1 MRRELIACSAAM
13 AAVSAAVLVTPASA
27 ENEYWDYRDW
37 HTVRESVD
45 TGEDLRVTCSART
58 GGDGYPVLSVSL
70 TNGDVP
76 PPDAYPS
83 VILEEHAP
91 RGHATVMKDGE
102 TINFIFDDGDSAQA
116 TAYGYLDNDGFA
128 VAEAMMKSEDS
139 LRVLQAMRRNGQ
151 IDIVGGGKLIYTASL
166 NGFTAAYG
174 KMAEACSFSTVGVI
188 D

>member
-1 MRRELIACSAAM
+1 MRRELIARAA
-13 AAVSAAVLVTPASA
+13 ALAVVFAAVLVTPAAA
-27 ENEYWDYRDW
+27 ETDYWDYRDW
-37 HTVRESVD
+37 HTVRDSVD

-58 GGDGYPVLSVSL
+58 GGDGYPVLEVSL
-70 TNGDVP
+70 TNGDVT
-76 PPDAYPS
+76 PPDAYPD
-83 VILEEHAP
+83 VIFEERAP
-91 RGHATVMKDGE
+91 RHHATVMKDGD
-102 TINFIFDDGDSAQA
+102 TINFVFDDGDSAQA

-128 VAEAMMKSEDS
+128 VAEAVMKSEDS
-139 LRVLQAMRRNGQ
+139 LRVLQAMQRNGQ